1 MLQNLD
7 FLFSDVTVFW
17 RLRPA
22 FLYRIVVKVP
32 AVKGGGGSF
41 QRKVEARRFC
51 GDVFPLPQM
60 QIPCLLLPVA
70 SVSIPIRLHTLLP
83 CSYPMDHLPAVSLIV
98 LLFF

>member
-32 AVKGGGGSF
+32 AVKGGGG
-41 QRKVEARRFC
+41 
-51 GDVFPLPQM
+51 VFPKK
-60 QIPCLLLPVA
+60 
-70 SVSIPIRLHTLLP
+70 SIGKK
-83 CSYPMDHLPAVSLIV
+83 V
-98 LLFF
+98 LW